1 MKLIVLILLLFPSF
15 ACALTT
21 DKDESP
27 NSIAN
32 PTPTNLCT
40 FTTTLENARLYA
52 APLTH
57 DSQQKDTLQPNTPY
71 PAILQNGEHYLIQFS
86 ETDTGWVDRR
96 AGFLT
101 EDCAVLPTDPTP
113 LQEFDSICLFTA
125 SIDSPMFGQADLT
138 NPRGSLPANES
149 KVVIGKTDSAYL
161 LFLDHAFAA
170 WVSLS
175 NGQLSG
181 TCDSLPITQ

>member
-1 MKLIVLILLLFPSF
+1 MKFIISILLLLPTL

-21 DKDESP
+21 DDTSP
-27 NSIAN
+27 ELLASPSA
-32 PTPTNLCT
+32 TNLCT

-86 ETDTGWVDRR
+86 ETGTGWVDRR

-113 LQEFDSICLFTA
+113 IHEFDSICLFTA

-138 NPRGSLPANES
+138 SPRGSLPINES
-149 KVVIGKTDSAYL
+149 KVVVGKTDSAYL
-161 LFLDHAFAA
+161 LFLDHAFAV

-181 TCDSLPITQ
+181 NCDSLPIMQ